1 MEILLI
7 TSDNLLRD
15 QAKVGLQQFPEFRVT
30 CGESFPGVNM
40 LRTIDFEFVFLEL
53 GDTTRD
59 CLTLLR
65 HLRSFDRSVE
75 VIALAG
81 DRVIRDL
88 GREKQRHGI
97 NAFLRKPLKVSDFFR
112 LVARLR
118 ARREDADLIETVPRR

>member
-15 QAKVGLQQFPEFRVT
+15 QVKVGLQQFLEFRVT

-40 LRTIDFEFVFLEL
+40 LRTVDCEFVFLEL
-53 GDTTRD
+53 GDSTRD
-59 CLTLLR
+59 CLTQLR
-65 HLRSFDRSVE
+65 HLRSFDRTVE
-75 VIALAG
+75 VIALAD

-97 NAFLRKPLKVSDFFR
+97 NAFLRKPLDVSEFFR

-118 ARREDADLIETVPRR
+118 ARREESEVVETTPRR